1 MVTGT
6 QILYMQLFKMDL
18 GLTIKKSEDHLA
30 SIYISNS
37 VTIFG
42 ININI
47 DVDKLS
53 HGKLSKLAESRISLK
68 TLILRNNGK
77 TGFLMWISSYCVAC
91 IYQQNTTARFFHYL
105 QMKMEFICIRTHKT
119 H

>member
-53 HGKLSKLAESRISLK
+53 HGKLAKLAESRISLK
-68 TLILRNNGK
+68 TLILRSNGK
-77 TGFLMWISSYCVAC
+77 TGFLMWISRYCVAC
-91 IYQQNTTARFFHYL
+91 IYQQNTTARFFSLLTNENGVHL
-105 QMKMEFICIRTHKT
+105 H
-119 H
+119 

>member
-1 MVTGT
+1 MT
-6 QILYMQLFKMDL
+6 QRRVNSVKDVLNTPSDQENCFKNHHSFAIVLYFICYLIISPCGYWNSNTLHAIIQNDL

-47 DVDKLS
+47 DVDKLM
-53 HGKLSKLAESRISLK
+53 SLK
-68 TLILRNNGK
+68 
-77 TGFLMWISSYCVAC
+77 IS
-91 IYQQNTTARFFHYL
+91 
-105 QMKMEFICIRTHKT
+105 
-119 H
+119 